1 MPGPTRPGRRA
12 PGAARASRPPSRG
25 AASGTFA
32 RPGTAGPGYTTGS
45 AGTSSAGPGYAASGA
60 SRRSAAPRQPTRRT
74 RPPRIPRPVS
84 GRAAALGLLLLA
96 LTLAYAYPVR
106 VYLAQQA
113 QIHQLQA
120 SQAAQRNRI
129 ADLQTQIARWNDPN
143 YIITQARVRLG
154 LVRKGELLFV
164 VQADQPPGADSPPAT
179 GQSWVS
185 QLWSN
190 IQGADHPDSDK

>member
-1 MPGPTRPGRRA
+1 MLPRRASGGQGPTRPGQRSA
-12 PGAARASRPPSRG
+12 GAARRPARSTFSNSASPRG
-25 AASGTFA
+25 STANGRATAA
-32 RPGTAGPGYTTGS
+32 
-45 AGTSSAGPGYAASGA
+45 
-60 SRRSAAPRQPTRRT
+60 RQPARRT
-74 RPPRIPRPVS
+74 RPPRAPRPIS

-96 LTLAYAYPVR
+96 LILAYAYPVR

-113 QIHQLQA
+113 QINQLRA

-129 ADLQTQIARWNDPN
+129 SDLQTQIARWNDPN

-164 VQADQPPGADSPPAT
+164 VQADPQPSGASTTRTDR
-179 GQSWVS
+179 SWVS

-190 IQGADHPDSDK
+190 MQGADHPDDQ